1 MKPNRNIRARAI
13 LSALYFVTGASIFIY
28 GEFATIDSFW
38 SGMGTAL
45 IVVGVLY
52 TIRNIRYNTDKTYK
66 EKFDTETKD
75 ERNRCIAMK
84 AWSWTGYLLVFIFAI
99 ATIVLKIAGYENL
112 MFLASGVV
120 CLIIVI
126 YWIAYYILRKK
137 Y

>member
-1 MKPNRNIRARAI
+1 MNNKRLIVSIIEI
-13 LSALYFVTGASIFIY
+13 LLGVALIIY
-28 GEFATIDSFW
+28 NELGVIDPFW

-75 ERNRCIAMK
+75 ERNRFIAMK